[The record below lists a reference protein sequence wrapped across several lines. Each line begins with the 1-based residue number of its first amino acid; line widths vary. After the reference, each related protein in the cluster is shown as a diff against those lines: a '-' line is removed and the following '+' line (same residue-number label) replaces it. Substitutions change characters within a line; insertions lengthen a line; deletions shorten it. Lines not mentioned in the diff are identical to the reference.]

1 MNEQITSSDI
11 KNNTFFWYFYI
22 SIFRGSDEEKE
33 INIDEVLEVIDVNTD
48 ELVEWQ
54 KKFFPNNDSQEMVRF
69 IGGRLNDKMT
79 FHIEF
84 QEDEIL
90 YFLNDIY
97 IGNLGGHFEA
107 WFLTF
112 DELVK
117 FAKYDSLFLLLLP
130 MTAIEKTQVETA
142 KKLITEHLVVIPK
155 FEKEAKYIAEC
166 ILNGLLIEE
175 NFYIHEIGIANN
187 QNHSVRNIEEYPRYK
202 EDIRELNLALA
213 KFIE

>member
-1 MNEQITSSDI
+1 MFDNKPT
-11 KNNTFFWYFYI
+11 
-22 SIFRGSDEEKE
+22 E
-33 INIDEVLEVIDVNTD
+33 IV
-48 ELVEWQ
+48 
-54 KKFFPNNDSQEMVRF
+54 KF

-107 WFLTF
+107 WFLTL

-130 MTAIEKTQVETA
+130 MTGIEKKQVETA
-142 KKLITEHLVVIPK
+142 KKLITEHLLVIPK

-166 ILNGLLIEE
+166 IINGLLIEGY
-175 NFYIHEIGIANN
+175 FYIHEVGIANN
-187 QNHSVRNIEEYPRYK
+187 QNHSIRNIEKYPRYRD
-202 EDIRELNLALA
+202 DIMELNLALK